1 MNSEYIFTLPIVYS
15 CIAFFLSSFF
25 KHLSIHFF
33 LLFQKLVKCI
43 YLFFCI
49 NVSIFLT
56 FFIYTFYFPTPGPRF
71 HSLCLYSLSQFML
84 SFYRYIKVRVIQVL
98 GTGPQVG
105 KGGHPCIGK
114 CDDQKC
120 TTVFKKPQLISDFK
134 RFILIA
140 SKNVPA
146 FKFSAQKCCSFHDC
160 Q

>member
-1 MNSEYIFTLPIVYS
+1 MNIYIYITYCTVVL
-15 CIAFFLSSFF
+15 
-25 KHLSIHFF
+25 HFF
-33 LLFQKLVKCI
+33 CPAFLNTFPSIFFYFFQKLVKCI

-56 FFIYTFYFPTPGPRF
+56 FFIYTFSFPTPGPRTF
-71 HSLCLYSLSQFML
+71 SLSLYSLSWFML

-120 TTVFKKPQLISDFK
+120 TKVFK
-134 RFILIA
+134 
-140 SKNVPA
+140 
-146 FKFSAQKCCSFHDC
+146 
-160 Q
+160 